1 MTSSFIRAHAV
12 PMMPALRPLF
22 LLVACSSLLPA
33 TATLAAEPVDYIEQ
47 IKPIFARRCGACHGA
62 LKQESGLRLDAA
74 NLIRQGGDSGNAVNA
89 GDAAGSLLIERV
101 TAAEPDL
108 RMPPEGKPLT
118 PREIDLLRQWIAEG
132 ADAPAHEE
140 IPDDPHSHWSYQRPV
155 RPPVPQPAATGWVRT
170 PIDAFVAAGHQ
181 QQGLSATAPAPRE
194 VLLRRVYL
202 DLIGLPPT
210 PAELQTFLDDDAPHA
225 YEAVVERLLASP
237 QYGERWGRHWMDV
250 WRYSDFYGYKEEIRN
265 SARHIWRWRDWI
277 IESLNGDAPYDEM
290 ILDMLAADELAP
302 TDLDRMRATGFLAR
316 QYFKFNRNVWLDR
329 ALEHTGKAFLGITLN
344 CARCHDHKY
353 DPIAQEEYYQLRA
366 FFEPYRVR
374 TDRLPGES
382 DVMKD
387 GLPRAYD
394 ADLDAKTFVFA
405 RGNEAFPDKEHPVSP
420 AIPAFFAADRLEIRE
435 VALPP
440 LAYYP
445 GLRDYIR
452 QEEEAAART
461 EVSEESKA
469 HEQNRQALAAAQRDL
484 ATLAGQQP
492 AVADKEL
499 AAAQQGVGDHES
511 ALGLSE
517 KELLAAEAKLH
528 AVKERMAADKARFAA
543 NSAENTVDLARAASV
558 SERTA
563 KLRTSE
569 AVVAHAERALSQA
582 QRKTKQSEKKHV
594 KAVSK
599 AEKALAEAKKQLEAA
614 QKSAAEAGED
624 YTTITPV
631 YPKTSTGRRVA
642 LARWITDSDN
652 PLTARVAVNHIWLRH
667 FGKPLVPTVFD
678 FGMNGQRPSH
688 AELLDWLAVELIENG
703 WSTRRLHRLIVTS
716 NVYRMH
722 STASIGSKENA
733 RIDPDNRWLWRMNTR
748 RLESEVVRDSLLA
761 VSGQL
766 DCRMGGAELDASH
779 GQTTYR
785 RSIYY
790 RHAPE
795 KFMTFL
801 KLFDA
806 ASTDE
811 CYRRNETVVP
821 QQALAMANSQLAREQ
836 ARRLAA
842 SLNVQI
848 GTESDSPSSALYID
862 SLYQRVLS
870 RRPTAAEQNV
880 CSEFLTK
887 QTERLGDESKLTT
900 FSSGAKPAVPP
911 AEDPRLR
918 ARENLAHVLLNHH
931 EFVTGR

>member
-1 MTSSFIRAHAV
+1 MSFSIIRAHTV
-12 PMMPALRPLF
+12 PMMPTLRPLILF
-22 LLVACSSLLPA
+22 VACSVLLPA
-33 TATLAAEPVDYIEQ
+33 TATVAAEPVDYLEQ

-62 LKQESGLRLDAA
+62 LKQESGLRLDTSQG
-74 NLIRQGGDSGNAVNA
+74 IRTGGDNGSAIVA

-101 TAAEPDL
+101 TAEPDL

-118 PREIDLLRQWIAEG
+118 AREIDLLRQWIALG
-132 ADAPAHEE
+132 AEAPAHEE
-140 IPDDPHSHWSYQRPV
+140 IPDDPHTHWAYQRPV
-155 RPPVPQPAATGWVRT
+155 RPPVPQPASTGWVRT
-170 PIDAFVAAGHQ
+170 PIDAFVAVGHQ
-181 QQGLSATAPAPRE
+181 QQGLSATGPAPKE

-210 PAELQTFLDDDAPHA
+210 PAELRAFLDDDSPHA
-225 YEAVVERLLASP
+225 YEAVVERLLANP

-374 TDRLPGES
+374 TDRLPGEA

-387 GLPRAYD
+387 GLARAYD
-394 ADLDAKTFVFA
+394 ADLNAQTFVFA
-405 RGNEAFPDKEHPVSP
+405 RGNEAFPDKEHPVGP
-420 AIPAFFAADRLEIRE
+420 AIPAFFDADRVEIRE
-435 VALPP
+435 VSLPP

-445 GLRDYIR
+445 GLRSYIR
-452 QEEEAAART
+452 QEEQAAART
-461 EVSEESKA
+461 EVSQKAQA
-469 HEQNRQALAAAQRDL
+469 HEQDRQALAAAERDL
-484 ATLAGQQP
+484 AELAIQKP
-492 AVADKEL
+492 AVADDEL
-499 AAAQQGVGDHES
+499 AAAQQGVRDQAS
-511 ALGLSE
+511 ALGVSE
-517 KELLAAEAKLH
+517 KELLAAKARLH
-528 AVKERMAADKARFAA
+528 AVAERVEADKAKFAA
-543 NSAENTVDLARAASV
+543 APDENAVELARAASL

-563 KLRTSE
+563 KLRMSE
-569 AVVAHAERALSQA
+569 AVVARAELALSQA
-582 QRKTKQSEKKHV
+582 ERQPKQSEKKRAKV
-594 KAVSK
+594 VSK
-599 AEKALAEAKKQLEAA
+599 AGKALSEAKKQLAAA

-624 YTTITPV
+624 YETITPV
-631 YPKTSTGRRVA
+631 YPQTSTGRRLA
-642 LARWITDSDN
+642 LARWIVDDDN

-678 FGMNGQRPSH
+678 FGMNGQPPSY
-688 AELLDWLAVELIENG
+688 AELLDWLAVELVESG
-703 WSTRRLHRLIVTS
+703 WSTRRLHRLMVLS

-722 STASIGSKENA
+722 STANGAAAENT

-766 DCRMGGAELDASH
+766 DCRMGGAEIDACH

-821 QQALAMANSQLAREQ
+821 QQALAMANSRLAREQ

-842 SLNVQI
+842 LLNREV
-848 GTESDSPSSALYID
+848 GTAADSAGSARYID
-862 SLYQRVLS
+862 ALYQRVLS
-870 RRPTAAEQNV
+870 RRPTAAEQDV
-880 CSEFLTK
+880 CSEFLTT
-887 QTERLGDESKLTT
+887 QTKRLGDDSRLTT
-900 FSSGAKPAVPP
+900 FSSGTKPSVPP